1 MTRLHTEQQRLYL
14 APDTPA
20 GDSSLAPALFD
31 TSGRTRALV
40 LELAR
45 PADWT
50 LLAAVWNG
58 VQADLGLPAPG
69 IAVSG
74 QDGYQLWMAVQ
85 QAVDVAQA
93 QAFLQ
98 GLCRRYLPDVAAHRL
113 RLLPTPAAAAAT
125 GPLAGADAGT
135 AAPGGTPHP
144 AAYPATHAV
153 LPPAAQGDGDHWS
166 AFVAPDL
173 APVFAD
179 DPWLDGPPSPEGQ
192 AELLAR
198 LGRINPA
205 DFDNALLRLQPAA
218 APVTGSS
225 ATTATTPSTAV
236 SATARTP
243 PAAPAPADMVSAT
256 AYPRD
261 DPAAFLRAVMNDA
274 SAPLALRVH
283 AAQALLGH

>member
-1 MTRLHTEQQRLYL
+1 MTRLHAEQQRLYL

-20 GDSSLAPALFD
+20 GDGGLASGLFD

-50 LLAAVWNG
+50 LLAAVWQG

-74 QDGYQLWMAVQ
+74 RDGYQLWLALQ

-98 GLCRRYLPDVAAHRL
+98 GLCRRYLPDVAARRL
-113 RLLPTPAAAAAT
+113 RLLPAPAADQGTVAAT
-125 GPLAGADAGT
+125 GAADAAAPNGAPAT
-135 AAPGGTPHP
+135 AA
-144 AAYPATHAV
+144 ALHAV
-153 LPPAAQGDGDHWS
+153 LPPAAQGDSGHWS

-198 LGRINPA
+198 LGGINPA
-205 DFDNALLRLQPAA
+205 DFDSALLRLQPVA
-218 APVTGSS
+218 APVAGS
-225 ATTATTPSTAV
+225 TPTAV
-236 SATARTP
+236 AATSA
-243 PAAPAPADMVSAT
+243 AAAAAAHAQADTVSTT

-261 DPAAFLRAVMNDA
+261 DPAAFLRAVMNDTR
-274 SAPLALRVH
+274 APLALRVD
-283 AAQALLGH
+283 AAKALLGR